1 MKLSVIILNYNV
13 SYFLRQCILTVQ
25 EALAGI
31 ESEIIIIDNDSK
43 DDSCEIVKKHFPNI
57 KLIENKENVGFS
69 KANNQGVAIAKGE
82 YVCILNPDTAVAK
95 ETFRKALEFAETK
108 KDLGALGIRLIDGTG
123 NYLPESK
130 RNIPSPKVS
139 LYKILGIKSN
149 TFNYYATQLAD
160 NETGEVSVLVGAF
173 MLLKTEVYKKVGG
186 FDEDYFMYG
195 EDIDLSYKL
204 LKANYKNYYLGDV
217 TMLHYKG
224 ESTTKDKNYLKRFY
238 GAMHIFFKKHFKTG
252 GFFKTLVFSGVT
264 LLRFIN
270 IFRTSRVKTPAFEGE
285 HYYLLSDNI
294 GFMQKLSAATEIK
307 FKSMA
312 KSAVTDSKIFDS
324 CFVFDA
330 NYVAYEKIFTAMEFL
345 KNKGN
350 IFRIRPVNTDFILGS
365 DSSTSKGEI
374 FDMTKNKE

>member
-25 EALAGI
+25 ESLVGI
-31 ESEIIIIDNDSK
+31 EAEIIVIDNDSK
-43 DDSCEIVKKHFPNI
+43 DDSCEMLKKHFPNI

-95 ETFRKALEFAETK
+95 DTFRKALEFAETK
-108 KDLGALGIRLIDGTG
+108 NNLGALGIRLIDGTG

-130 RNIPSPKVS
+130 RNIPTPKVS
-139 LYKILGIKSN
+139 LFKILGIRFKKFS
-149 TFNYYATQLAD
+149 YYAEQLAD
-160 NETGEVSVLVGAF
+160 NETGEVPVLVGAF
-173 MLLKTEVYKKVGG
+173 MLLKTDVYKKVGG

-204 LKANYKNYYLGDV
+204 LKANYKNYYIGSV

-224 ESTTKDKNYLKRFY
+224 ESTTRDKNYLKRFY
-238 GAMHIFFKKHFKTG
+238 GAMHIFYKKHFRSAG
-252 GFFKTLVFSGVT
+252 IFKTLVFTGVT
-264 LLRFIN
+264 MMKFIN
-270 IFRTSRVKTPAFEGE
+270 VFRVSRVKQSTFNGQN
-285 HYYLLSDNI
+285 YYLLSDNI
-294 GFMQKLSAATEIK
+294 GFMQKLSKSTEIN
-307 FKSMA
+307 FKSMS

-330 NYVAYEKIFTAMEFL
+330 NYVSYEKIFSAMEFQ
-345 KNKGN
+345 KNKEN
-350 IFRIRPVNTDFILGS
+350 IFRIRPVNTDFIIGS
-365 DSSTSKGEI
+365 DSSTSKGEV
-374 FDMTKNKE
+374 FDMFKNKI

>member
-13 SYFLRQCILTVQ
+13 SYFLRQCILTVH

-31 ESEIIIIDNDSK
+31 ESEIIVVDNDSK
-43 DDSCEIVKKHFPNI
+43 DDSCEMLKKYFPKI

-82 YVCILNPDTAVAK
+82 YICILNPDTAVAK
-95 ETFRKALEFAETK
+95 DTFRIALEFAESK
-108 KDLGALGIRLIDGTG
+108 NDFGALGIRLIDGTG

-130 RNIPSPKVS
+130 RNIPTPKVS
-139 LYKILGIKSN
+139 LYKILGIKSKSN
-149 TFNYYATQLAD
+149 SYYAKQLKD
-160 NETGEVSVLVGAF
+160 NETGEVQVLVGAF
-173 MLLKTEVYKKVGG
+173 MLLKTDVYKKVGG

-204 LKANYKNYYLGDV
+204 LKANYKNYYLGNI

-238 GAMHIFFKKHFKTG
+238 GAMHIFYKKHFKSNG
-252 GFFKTLVFSGVT
+252 VFKILVFSGVAMM
-264 LLRFIN
+264 RFIN
-270 IFRTSRVKTPAFEGE
+270 VFRTSRVSQSTFDGE
-285 HYYLLSDNI
+285 HYFLLSDNI
-294 GFMQKLSAATEIK
+294 SFMQKLSKATEIN
-307 FKSMA
+307 FKSMS

-330 NYVAYEKIFTAMEFL
+330 NYISYEKTFSAMEFL

-350 IFRIRPVNTDFILGS
+350 IFRIRPVNTDYILGS
-365 DSSTSKGEI
+365 DSSSSKGEI
-374 FDMTKNKE
+374 FDMAKNKE